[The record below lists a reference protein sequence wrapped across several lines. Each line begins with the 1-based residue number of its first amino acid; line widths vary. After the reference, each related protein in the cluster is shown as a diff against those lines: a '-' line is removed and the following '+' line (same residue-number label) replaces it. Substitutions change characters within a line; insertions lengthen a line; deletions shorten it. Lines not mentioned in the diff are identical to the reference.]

1 MYFYSS
7 SGPSFCKLFLPF
19 HPVNR
24 LRSREG
30 GCAWQTGVGQQAIRS
45 WTRLVNTGKP
55 RHPNTHI
62 YMIYIYIRMHM
73 CRYTYI
79 YLLVCRYV
87 YASFYVGYFW
97 YVFFFFS
104 GGGVQRLCEGFC
116 FSVFQPKE
124 PHENLWFDTGFC
136 PLPDCQISP
145 GAKWWLIERLIEGY
159 LSLENEPGTLNNQFL
174 RLFQLDNSKSLHGK
188 CLEITISIQFTLV
201 SLGFPPEHINIW
213 PVRSTV
219 GLDDPTGVSSH
230 LASGHFH

>member
-62 YMIYIYIRMHM
+62 YIYIIYVCI
-73 CRYTYI
+73 CVDIPIYT
-79 YLLVCRYV
+79 
-87 YASFYVGYFW
+87 SW
-97 YVFFFFS
+97 YVDMYMHPSMLGIFDMFFFS